1 MAVEIELK
9 ARIDNIKPLREKLSQ
24 KGVFLREFDKH
35 DTYWA
40 NEKAFRIR
48 IRRDNGKTF
57 VTYKQKEIL
66 GKIEV
71 NQEKEF
77 EVSDAGEFERILDI
91 LGMIRDFKKEKRGW
105 AWEISSDTDLPVLA
119 ELSDVRGL
127 GWFLELEILAPND
140 DPVIV
145 EKSRK
150 RLFALLDDL
159 GIPPGMVESRPYM
172 ALLKQLF
179 PELG

>member
-9 ARIDNIKPLREKLSQ
+9 ARIDNFEPLREKLSQ
-24 KGVFLREFDKH
+24 KGVFLREFNKH

-40 NEKAFRIR
+40 NKEAFRIR
-48 IRRDNGKTF
+48 IRRDNSKTF
-57 VTYKQKEIL
+57 VTYKQKRIL

-77 EVSDAGEFERILDI
+77 EVSDAEEFERILDI

-105 AWEISSDTDLPVLA
+105 AWEIPSGTDLPVLA
-119 ELSDVRGL
+119 ELSDVKGL
-127 GWFLELEILAPND
+127 GCFLELEILAPND
-140 DPVIV
+140 DPVTI

-159 GIPPGMVESRPYM
+159 GIPPGMVEPRSYM
-172 ALLKQLF
+172 ALLK
-179 PELG
+179 EIENG